1 MNTLHGF
8 ITGYRLEGK
17 SPVERTRFNRKFL
30 GYTDRSQYGRFSY
43 RRDGLMSGI
52 PNVHAFNSCFII
64 RMDDLENVKS
74 FCVQH
79 NVELFVREVVLVDSD
94 IEALGL

>member
-1 MNTLHGF
+1 MNRQHGF
-8 ITGYRLEGK
+8 IIGYRLEGK

-43 RRDGLMSGI
+43 SRGGLMSGV

-64 RMDDLENVKS
+64 RMDDLELVKG
-74 FCVQH
+74 FFAQH
-79 NVELFVREVVLVDSD
+79 GVDLFVREVVLVESD
-94 IEALGL
+94 LEALGP